1 MSCVCGKSYVVK
13 SGDTLALIAEGQLG
27 DGSRW
32 QEITKPNC
40 TPFTEDEARRLQPGD
55 EVCLPNGSTPTPPP
69 LPPIGEEINLEAT
82 FYASENV
89 GCSFPATG
97 VFGIT
102 LNAALAGRFEPR
114 CPGVGENVA
123 RIQCATDPNVIP
135 RLTNFTLVWDGKRVP
150 AQALDVGTAIIGN
163 RIDIL
168 VDTIAE
174 AIELGRKPVKII
186 L

>member
-1 MSCVCGKSYVVK
+1 M
-13 SGDTLALIAEGQLG
+13 IAQQQLG
-27 DGSRW
+27 DGNRW
-32 QEITKPNC
+32 KEIMNPDCTGVNDTNIFPGQELCI
-40 TPFTEDEARRLQPGD
+40 
-55 EVCLPNGSTPTPPP
+55 PNGSTPTPPP
-69 LPPIGEEINLEAT
+69 LPPIGKEINLEAT

-89 GCSFPATG
+89 GCNFPATG

-114 CPGVGENVA
+114 CPAAGENVA

-135 RLTNFTLVWDGKRVP
+135 RLTNFTLVWDGKELN
-150 AQALDVGTAIIGN
+150 AQALDVGTAIVGN
-163 RIDIL
+163 KIDIL